1 MFKLSELT
9 KLIKPYARNSAISDE
24 EILNE
29 FLFPFVMA
37 GNVKNKNGEEFH
49 LDKART
55 SKIMNQKDDVPAKLR
70 EALSIYGIADK
81 TREEMPVFVEDYL
94 DPAKFEN
101 LIKKLL
107 DMSQQELNIK
117 NSSTD
122 TGKTDLLSDLLTE
135 LLLMSLSESN
145 VSAPESI
152 LIWKHGI
159 NTIEVQT
166 GDLFR
171 YGFENRRKNKNIVV
185 IPVNTAF
192 DTHVTRKIENDPYP
206 VVSENTV
213 HGQWLVRMK
222 ESGEQLDQID
232 ARITKSL
239 ENGGFLPVSD
249 SKNRHGKTTCYS
261 IGSIA
266 VIETD
271 NAIYFLMAMAQFDD
285 YNNARSTS
293 ETIQYLQTCFDEQK
307 PVAEIIHQKMLQHFQ
322 RYLVVGGMPAAVQE
336 YVDSGDI
343 SKVSAIQRNIIELYK
358 MDFTRYE
365 DEDKKLKLIAI
376 YDQVPSQLM
385 KQNRRFNFSDIK
397 KGLRFERLE
406 DSFLWLSAAGVVVPV
421 YNATE
426 PRVALS
432 QNAKSSLLKL
442 YSSDVG
448 LLTCQYGNAI
458 RVQILTGSQFVNLGG
473 VYENA
478 VAQELNAH
486 RFPMFFYNSHK
497 NGELDF
503 LIEQDFHVV
512 PIEVKSGKDYYVHSA
527 ISKVTENPEYEVETA
542 YILAN
547 CNISR
552 KGKMLYLPVYMCT
565 FIRDAMQLPILPPI

>member
-37 GNVKNKNGEEFH
+37 GNIKNKNGEEFH

-101 LIKKLL
+101 LTKKLL

-249 SKNRHGKTTCYS
+249 SKNRHGKTTCYP

-293 ETIQYLQTCFDEQK
+293 
-307 PVAEIIHQKMLQHFQ
+307 A
-322 RYLVVGGMPAAVQE
+322 
-336 YVDSGDI
+336 DI
-343 SKVSAIQRNIIELYK
+343 
-358 MDFTRYE
+358 
-365 DEDKKLKLIAI
+365 DK
-376 YDQVPSQLM
+376 
-385 KQNRRFNFSDIK
+385 
-397 KGLRFERLE
+397 
-406 DSFLWLSAAGVVVPV
+406 
-421 YNATE
+421 
-426 PRVALS
+426 ALT
-432 QNAKSSLLKL
+432 SLLNV
-442 YSSDVG
+442 YDRVG
-448 LLTCQYGNAI
+448 LGYDLYMPLMGTGLSRAGLSLQESYDLLTEGLIRNGNKI
-458 RVQILTGSQFVNLGG
+458 HGHVHVILRPDDRNEVLIKGVN
-473 VYENA
+473 
-478 VAQELNAH
+478 
-486 RFPMFFYNSHK
+486 
-497 NGELDF
+497 
-503 LIEQDFHVV
+503 
-512 PIEVKSGKDYYVHSA
+512 
-527 ISKVTENPEYEVETA
+527 
-542 YILAN
+542 
-547 CNISR
+547 
-552 KGKMLYLPVYMCT
+552 
-565 FIRDAMQLPILPPI
+565 